1 MSKEDPWILCTDCYI
16 DPNNLYETKR
26 TEEEE
31 ESDQENEWKHLIL
44 KITFLTYLMTR
55 NSPILSFYTVLAL
68 SFCFFLVK
76 KC

>member
-16 DPNNLYETKR
+16 DSNNLYETKR
-26 TEEEE
+26 AEEEE

-44 KITFLTYLMTR
+44 TITFLTYLMTR